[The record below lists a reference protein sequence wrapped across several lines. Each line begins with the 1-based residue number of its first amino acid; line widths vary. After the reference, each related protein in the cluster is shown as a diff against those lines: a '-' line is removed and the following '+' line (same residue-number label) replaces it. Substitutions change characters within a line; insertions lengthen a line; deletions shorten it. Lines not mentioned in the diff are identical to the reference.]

1 MPEELTAEAER
12 TKNFLQTQAARVSIR
27 NVNVSGSRLEADA
40 FVENLTGHKLP
51 TAFPSRRAWLHFT
64 VRDGS
69 GNLVFESGALKA
81 DGAIQG
87 NINDVEPSRFEP
99 HLREITRSDQVEI
112 YEPILKD
119 SEGRVTTGLATAVG
133 YLKDNRL
140 LPAGFEKQTADKD
153 IAVIGDAADDPNF
166 TAAGD
171 QVRYSIDLGSAQGS
185 FQIEVE
191 LWYQPIGFRWAHNLA
206 SHPAPEPKRF
216 VGYFDSMPQA
226 SAIMLAHAE
235 SKN

>member
-1 MPEELTAEAER
+1 M
-12 TKNFLQTQAARVSIR
+12 
-27 NVNVSGSRLEADA
+27 
-40 FVENLTGHKLP
+40 
-51 TAFPSRRAWLHFT
+51 
-64 VRDGS
+64 
-69 GNLVFESGALKA
+69 FESGALKA

-171 QVRYSIDLGSAQGS
+171 QVRYSIDLGSAQGP

-206 SHPAPEPKRF
+206 SYPAPEPKRF